1 MVVQEQKQ
9 LARLLGT
16 TDRSIRNWISDARES
31 HDKTLPDFANG
42 YDVDQ
47 WRAWANANGK
57 LNGGGRQA
65 GSDNP
70 DQQSLT
76 KLKVARAAVELEL
89 AKLEL
94 DQRRRSLLPQDQVR
108 DVLMECAGRIRAL
121 TTQLRKATSITPE
134 DAARLIEDVTDQF
147 ERSVKDRLR

>member
-1 MVVQEQKQ
+1 MVVKEQVE

-16 TDRSIRNWISDARES
+16 TDRSIRNWIRSAQES

-57 LNGGGRQA
+57 LNGGGRQV

-70 DQQSLT
+70 DQQNLT
-76 KLKVARAAVELEL
+76 KIKLARAAVALERE
-89 AKLEL
+89 KLEL
-94 DQRRRSLLPQDQVR
+94 DQLKRNLLPLDQVR
-108 DVLMECAGRIRAL
+108 DLLMECAGRIRGL
-121 TTQLRKATSITPE
+121 TTQLRKATTITPE
-134 DAARLIEDVTDQF
+134 DAAKLIEDEMDQF
-147 ERSVKDRLR
+147 ERAVKDRLR